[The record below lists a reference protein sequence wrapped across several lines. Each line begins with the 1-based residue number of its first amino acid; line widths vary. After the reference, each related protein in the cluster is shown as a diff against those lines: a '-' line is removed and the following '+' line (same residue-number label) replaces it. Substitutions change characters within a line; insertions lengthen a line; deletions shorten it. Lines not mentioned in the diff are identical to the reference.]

1 MGTMGK
7 VGGET
12 NDPVT
17 KMERR
22 EIGKKKK
29 VNTGRRENDCLGRE
43 I

>member
-22 EIGKKKK
+22 EIGKKK